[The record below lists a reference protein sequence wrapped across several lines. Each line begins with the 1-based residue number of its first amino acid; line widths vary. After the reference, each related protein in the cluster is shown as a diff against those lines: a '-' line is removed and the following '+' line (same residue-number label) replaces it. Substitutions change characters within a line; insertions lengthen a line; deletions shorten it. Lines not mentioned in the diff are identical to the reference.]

1 MDNVQKEAC
10 LHGQPSHHV
19 VSLQRIPKVDAC
31 QMLKAIGSIEK
42 KTFPAS
48 EAMKI
53 DTSLLTKANHNV
65 FVLVSA
71 DQPHDPLGYA
81 ITAQHRHAL
90 LMHKICI
97 APHHRRSKLG
107 MMLLDHLVC
116 IANKS
121 TCRSIELWV
130 DEAREPARCLYS
142 SAGFGEL
149 HHVKDYYGP
158 GRNGVKDV
166 VTVEMMLE
174 VKSHIEH
181 SPATRVQ
188 DSPLQRRPCF
198 TRHSR
203 LSTVVACRV
212 ATLRPH
218 KNQSCS
224 VMQCDSFV
232 ADFKLICS

>member
-1 MDNVQKEAC
+1 MRCLPAASPLRLTPRLIALQRGFPAEHLEAFLHISECSVLTSASVRVLMGNVQKEAC

-53 DTSLLTKANHNV
+53 DTSLLTKANHHV

-71 DQPHDPLGYA
+71 DQPNDPLGYA

-107 MMLLDHLVC
+107 MMLLNHLVC

-158 GRNGVKDV
+158 GRNGVK
-166 VTVEMMLE
+166 MSL
-174 VKSHIEH
+174 
-181 SPATRVQ
+181 
-188 DSPLQRRPCF
+188 PLR
-198 TRHSR
+198 
-203 LSTVVACRV
+203 
-212 ATLRPH
+212 
-218 KNQSCS
+218 
-224 VMQCDSFV
+224 
-232 ADFKLICS
+232 